1 LVFTGFQTNKY
12 DIWCGIFSSHLLVNH
27 NAIFRPWGV
36 TAIWGIRGDK
46 ATDSHP
52 LLQPAAAGEKLMR
65 NSDSAA
71 VHLLSTPI
79 AIVLNNLLSLLLGE
93 RTLKSGP
100 TNRR

>member
-52 LLQPAAAGEKLMR
+52 LLQPAAAGEKTYEKQR
-65 NSDSAA
+65 QCGS
-71 VHLLSTPI
+71 
-79 AIVLNNLLSLLLGE
+79 SLVINANCNCF
-93 RTLKSGP
+93 K
-100 TNRR
+100 